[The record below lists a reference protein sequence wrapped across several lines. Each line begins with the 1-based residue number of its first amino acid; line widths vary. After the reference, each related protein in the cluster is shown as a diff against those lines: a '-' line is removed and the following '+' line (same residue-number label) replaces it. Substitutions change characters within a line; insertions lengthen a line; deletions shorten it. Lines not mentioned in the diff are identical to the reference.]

1 MMRAHKEKGK
11 KNDLYFSHDEDALKS
26 IITI

>member
-1 MMRAHKEKGK
+1 MMYAHKEKGK